1 MARLFI
7 TPRELDF
14 INDTTKELIK
24 DVVGQKVYYYKVC
37 PDATSIHVVYEEA
50 LNKIFYPPV
59 EIECRIEYQP
69 STVRT
74 NKYGV
79 EDVYKIEAFF
89 HARDLL
95 ERDIEIHE
103 GDFFSYDANWF
114 EIMSESVQSIIY
126 GQIEHSMGIKITA
139 ITARKGLLDI
149 DSLGPTSESYTEKG
163 AIQETFVQQR
173 GFEENSQGPT
183 ADIRNMQEKGVL
195 DAPISGPGEV
205 SKRGGDGITS
215 SFYDDY

>member
-37 PDATSIHVVYEEA
+37 PDATSIHAVYEEA
-50 LNKIFYPPV
+50 VNKIFYPPI

-74 NKYGV
+74 NKYGI
-79 EDVYKIEAFF
+79 EDIYKIEAFF

-95 ERDIEIHE
+95 ERDIEIQE
-103 GDFFSYDANWF
+103 GDFFNYDANWF
-114 EIMSESVQSIIY
+114 EIMSEMTYSIIY
-126 GQIEHSMGIKITA
+126 GQIEHTMGIKVLA

-149 DSLGPTSESYTEKG
+149 DALGPTAESYTEPN

-183 ADIRNMQEKGVL
+183 ADIRNLQQKGVL
-195 DAPISGPGEV
+195 DTPISGPAEI

>member
-37 PDATSIHVVYEEA
+37 PDATNIHAVYEEA
-50 LNKIFYPPV
+50 VDKIFYPPI

-79 EDVYKIEAFF
+79 EDFYKIEAFF
-89 HARDLL
+89 HSRDLI
-95 ERDIEIHE
+95 ERDIVIAE

-114 EIMSESVQSIIY
+114 EIMSEMAETIVY
-126 GQIEHSMGIKITA
+126 GQIEHIMGIKIIAT
-139 ITARKGLLDI
+139 TARRGLIDLDAI
-149 DSLGPTSESYTEKG
+149 GPTAESYTDAD
-163 AIQETFVQQR
+163 AIQTTFVQQR
-173 GFEENSQGPT
+173 GFAENSEGVT
-183 ADIRNMQEKGVL
+183 GDVRNLREKNVL
-195 DAPISGPGEV
+195 DAPISGPAEI
-205 SKRGGDGITS
+205 SKRGGDEVTS
-215 SFYDDY
+215 SFYDET